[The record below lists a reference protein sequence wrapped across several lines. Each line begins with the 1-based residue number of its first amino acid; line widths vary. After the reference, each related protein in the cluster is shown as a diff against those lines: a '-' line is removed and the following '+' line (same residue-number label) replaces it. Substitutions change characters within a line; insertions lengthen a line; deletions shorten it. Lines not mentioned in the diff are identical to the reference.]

1 MNLPEFSV
9 NKRVTVTMLI
19 AIVMVLG
26 GIAFSRLGLDLLPD
40 IDYPVV
46 SVLTQY
52 AGVSSEDIENLI
64 TRPVEEAVSTVN
76 RVKSVNS
83 FSQEGVSVVMVEFEW
98 GTNLDF
104 AAQDI
109 RDGIGLIRDYLPE
122 DAVEPLVVKFDM
134 SMMPV
139 MFYGVTADD
148 MNTLQLRQL
157 LKDVV
162 KGRIERQEGV
172 ASLRLMGG
180 LEREIQ
186 VRVDESK
193 LEARAL
199 SLDQVVGALR
209 FGNLNLPAGHIT
221 KGYKEFL
228 LRSMGEYQNL
238 SEIENTIVGITPGT
252 GTPIHL
258 RDIAAVADAHHEVR
272 SYGRT
277 QKKDSIILMISKQ
290 SGANTLQVGN
300 RVKKEL
306 EEIERILP
314 SDVHFHLFFDQSEI
328 IRKITSRTGG
338 NAVVGGV
345 LAVLM
350 IFFFLRNWR
359 PTFTIGMAIP
369 LSIIATFIAMYFA
382 GYTLNLMTLAGL
394 ALGVGMLVDN
404 AVVVIENIFRH
415 LEEGADRITAAK
427 EGAREVAMAITA
439 STLTTM
445 TVFLPMVFA
454 SGIAG
459 KLSRGLAL
467 TISFA
472 LFASLFVALTL
483 VPMLASVIFKRQ
495 KPNLSEAEGTEAAQ
509 KRFGEGQFEG
519 IKERYTRILRWSL
532 SHRKTVLGITAAFFL
547 ISMGLIPIVG
557 TEFMPSSDQPF
568 IMLTVEMPIGTSL
581 EETNRLVG
589 EIEDLMIS
597 EKGVLTV
604 GAFGGLSEASKMD
617 VAFGSVDAGIHVG
630 QLSARLLD
638 KKDRKRSNVEIMDAV
653 RSRLP
658 EVEGVQFDFL
668 DMSKQMMGG
677 GAAAPVEIKLFGK
690 DIAAL
695 REISEKIVRRIEG
708 IEGLRD
714 LDTSLRAGKPEL
726 RIRIDHEKAGRVGL
740 TVGQVA
746 GTIQTAMQGKIA
758 GQLRSGGDEFNIRV
772 RFREGDRKNI
782 EDIENLCVRSP
793 LGVQIPLKQ
802 VAHLEYGEGPV
813 KLDREDQ
820 SRRVSVTANVFGRDL
835 GSIMAD
841 VKNAVA
847 PMTKAFP
854 SGYFVEFGGEYEQMM
869 ETFVDL
875 GAALLLAI
883 LLVYMVMAASFE
895 SFTQPLVIMT
905 TLPLALI
912 GVVLMLLAAGK
923 TISLVSFLG
932 LIMLAGIVVNNGIVL
947 IDRVNQ
953 LRKRGVEQHDALI
966 QAGMTRLRPI
976 LITSGTT
983 ILGMIPMAL
992 STSEGAEM
1000 RSPIALTVIGGLLT
1014 ATVLTLVIIPV
1025 VYSIVDRISYKTSKR
1040 AMEMLHGE
1048 EEV

>member
-26 GIAFSRLGLDLLPD
+26 GIAFNRLGLDLLPD

-148 MNTLQLRQL
+148 MNTLELRQL

-772 RFREGDRKNI
+772 RVREGDRKNI

>member
-9 NKRVTVTMLI
+9 NKRVTITMLI

-122 DAVEPLVVKFDM
+122 DAAEPLVVKFDM

-139 MFYGVTADD
+139 MLYGVTSED
-148 MNTLQLRQL
+148 MNTLQLRRL

-186 VRVDESK
+186 VRVDASK

-221 KGYKEFL
+221 KGYTEFL
-228 LRSMGEYQNL
+228 VRSMGEYQHV
-238 SEIENTIVGITPGT
+238 SEIENTIVGMAPGA
-252 GTPIHL
+252 GTPIYL
-258 RDIAAVADAHHEVR
+258 KDVAEVADAHQDVR

-277 QKKDSIILMISKQ
+277 QKLDSIILMVSKQ

-300 RVKKEL
+300 KVRKEL

-328 IRKITSRTGG
+328 IRNITSRTGG

-359 PTFTIGMAIP
+359 PTFTIAVAIP

-427 EGAREVAMAITA
+427 EGAREVAKAITA

-445 TVFLPMVFA
+445 TVFLPMIFA
-454 SGIAG
+454 TGIAG

-467 TISFA
+467 TIAFA

-483 VPMLASVIFKRQ
+483 VPMLASVMFKRQ
-495 KPNLSEAEGTEAAQ
+495 RTAPGGADQ

-519 IKERYTRILRWSL
+519 IKERYQKVLRWSL
-532 SHRKTVLGITAAFFL
+532 SHRKTVLGITAALFL
-547 ISMGLIPIVG
+547 ISLGLIPIVG

-568 IMLTVEMPIGTSL
+568 VVLNVEMPVGTSL

-589 EIEDLMIS
+589 EIEDILIAQ
-597 EKGVLTV
+597 EGVLTV

-630 QLSARLLD
+630 QLNARLMD
-638 KKDRKRSNVEIMDAV
+638 KKDRKRSDAAIMDAV
-653 RSRLP
+653 RAQLP
-658 EVEGVQFDFL
+658 EVEGVKIEFM
-668 DMSKQMMGG
+668 DMSEQMMGG
-677 GAAAPVEIKLFGK
+677 GAGAPVEIKIFGK
-690 DIAAL
+690 DLAAL
-695 REISEKIVRRIEG
+695 KEISERIVRKIEG

-726 RIRIDHEKAGRVGL
+726 RIRIDQEKAGRVGL
-740 TVGQVA
+740 SVGQVA

-772 RFREGDRKNI
+772 RFREGDRTAI
-782 EDIENLCVRSP
+782 EDIENLGVHSP
-793 LGVQIPLKQ
+793 LGVLIPLKQ
-802 VAHLEYGEGPV
+802 LARLEYGEGPV

-820 SRRVSVTANVFGRDL
+820 SRRVSVTANVFGRDM

-841 VKNAVA
+841 VRSAVE
-847 PMTKAFP
+847 PMVKGFP
-854 SGYFVEFGGEYEQMM
+854 SGYFVEFGGEYKQMM
-869 ETFVDL
+869 ETFVSL
-875 GAALLLAI
+875 GAAFLLAI

-895 SFTQPLVIMT
+895 SFTHPLVIMFT
-905 TLPLALI
+905 MPLALI
-912 GVVLMLLAAGK
+912 GVVLMLLITGK
-923 TISLVSFLG
+923 TISLVSSFG
-932 LIMLAGIVVNNGIVL
+932 LIILVGIVVNNGIVL
-947 IDRVNQ
+947 IDYTNQ
-953 LRKRGVEQHDALI
+953 LRKRGVEQHEALI
-966 QAGMTRLRPI
+966 QAGATRLRPI

-1000 RSPIALTVIGGLLT
+1000 RSPIALTVIGGLLA
-1014 ATVLTLVIIPV
+1014 ATVLTPVIIPV
-1025 VYSIVDRISYKTSKR
+1025 VYSVVDRISYKTSKR

-1048 EEV
+1048 GEA